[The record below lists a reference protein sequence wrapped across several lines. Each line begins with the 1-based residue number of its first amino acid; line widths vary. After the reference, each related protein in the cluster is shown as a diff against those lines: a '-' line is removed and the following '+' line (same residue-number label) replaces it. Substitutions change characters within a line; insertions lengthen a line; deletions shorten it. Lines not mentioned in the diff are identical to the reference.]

1 MSSSYPESIKSP
13 VKKSTA
19 YTIRAAGLDD
29 LDRLADVLA
38 NSFYSRLGWRRLIHP
53 LLKIGIYEDLKQ
65 RFRSRSVHYACLTAV
80 KGAPSSDA
88 DNVLTQIDEAIVGTV
103 ELSTRN
109 NYLWRIR
116 HPRQLYLSNLAVDA
130 NCRRQGVAQ
139 QLLIAC
145 EQVAFEW
152 GFQEVYLHVMEDN
165 TEARRLYQKTGYRLY
180 QSEYGLAALLWGK
193 PKRLLML
200 KKIPPRV

>member
-1 MSSSYPESIKSP
+1 
-13 VKKSTA
+13 VKKTTA